1 MDKIEAVIFR
11 YKSERKMHRDFKVK
25 MTFMVIS
32 MFLVLAVD
40 LIFLLVAPSV
50 YKMLATIVT
59 LVIVNIMIKL
69 YDGKLGTSKWKN
81 KIKKMYRDKFIL
93 DQNILLKI
101 ISDEGLNNQQVY
113 NLIVKKYERLPQ
125 GISKENYII
134 TIISLIVAMTG
145 VLASPFQNID
155 NYVMYIR
162 NIIVILIYLLPLG
175 YLMYRNIFI
184 KTKQSDKKKAY
195 YRYLIELLEDV
206 LY

>member
-11 YKSERKMHRDFKVK
+11 YKTERKTHKDFKVK

-32 MFLVLAVD
+32 MLLVVVVD
-40 LIFLLVAPSV
+40 LIFLLFASSV
-50 YKMLATIVT
+50 HKMLATIVT
-59 LVIVNIMIKL
+59 FVIVNIMIKL
-69 YDGKLGTSKWKN
+69 YDGKLGSNKWKN

-125 GISKENYII
+125 GISRENYII

-145 VLASPFQNID
+145 VLVSPFQNID
-155 NYVMYIR
+155 NYVTYIR
-162 NIIVILIYLLPLG
+162 NVIVILIYLLPLG
-175 YLMYRNIFI
+175 YLIYRNIFI
-184 KTKQSDKKKAY
+184 KVKQSDKKREY